1 LEEENVAPDP
11 KLEAMLAA
19 LGPMSAPAPANHRA
33 GFVSIVG
40 SPNVGK
46 STLMNALLGEN
57 LSICTPKASTT
68 RQRIM
73 GIANEDEWQI
83 VYSDTPGVVKPSYKL
98 HEGMMGAVRCAI
110 EDADVIL
117 FITDVLEEGF
127 RDEKMLARVR
137 SAEVPVLML
146 INKVDLLG
154 KPLPP
159 GVPKPYSMRAR
170 ERAARA
176 AAGGVPEVYDAYDA
190 YGEEEEEKPSF
201 PQPMAMNVT
210 SILAWW
216 SAQLPGAEMFELS
229 AKEGNGLPEL
239 KARLLE
245 LLPLHQPYFDKTQ
258 LSDRPEKFFAAE
270 FVRAQIFAQFDDEV
284 PYSCEVEV
292 TAFVES
298 DNKIKAEAT
307 VHVMRDSQKGILI
320 GHKGS
325 GVKKLTEGAQRD
337 LYRFFGKRVDLRLQ
351 IKVSKNWRADDM
363 LLKQFGY
370 LR

>member
-1 LEEENVAPDP
+1 
-11 KLEAMLAA
+11 
-19 LGPMSAPAPANHRA
+19 MSAPAPANHRA

-159 GVPKPYSMRAR
+159 G
-170 ERAARA
+170 
-176 AAGGVPEVYDAYDA
+176 
-190 YGEEEEEKPSF
+190 KPSF